1 MMAGC
6 KLSDFGDGLKVIV
19 ALGCMLLGMSS
30 VAAAMLERMPET
42 SSNTQTLI
50 SNVNGYTLNADGK
63 LVQFSQILLRA
74 DRVLAVG
81 DQLNIP
87 SDAVRIDGEG
97 KTLIPGLIDA
107 HGHMLGLGQNL
118 LEADLR
124 GTRSEQEAIK
134 RLTSFVAKSVSNNTS
149 TSTINNNSEQ
159 WVVGRGWNQVLW
171 DKPEFPSKASLDAV
185 LPNRPVMLSRIDS
198 HAIWVNSKALTLA
211 GITADTTAPAG
222 GEIVKDAQGQPT
234 GILIDNAMNL
244 VEALLP
250 QPDEQTLTA
259 QLDAANRH
267 LLSVGITSM
276 HDAGIPHSVYYFY
289 QKQAKAGAL
298 AVRIYAMIAA
308 TDPQLAQML
317 ALGHVNDPAGMLSIR
332 SVKVYG
338 DGALG
343 SRGAALL
350 EPYSDAPDKHGLL
363 VTPQEQLPQVF
374 RQVLGANF
382 QLNYHA
388 IGDRANRLAVQQF
401 AQTFTEF
408 PENIERHRVEHAQVI
423 AVEDIPLF
431 KQYGIIPSMQPTH
444 ATSDMNMAEDR
455 IGAERLK
462 GAYAWQTFLKQ
473 GSRIAFGSD
482 FPVELANPFHG
493 LHAAVTRQNAHQQP
507 AEGWVAEQRVT
518 LAQAFRGFT
527 LDAAYAGFQD
537 TEIGTLEVGKKAD
550 FIIID
555 RDIFTISPNLIRDTQ
570 VLQTWV
576 NGQQRY

>member
-1 MMAGC
+1 M
-6 KLSDFGDGLKVIV
+6 LRLNYDGFQRVIKPV
-19 ALGCMLLGMSS
+19 AVVGCMVMGLISMSVS
-30 VAAAMLERMPET
+30 ASET
-42 SSNTQTLI
+42 PNNQTLI
-50 SNVNGYTLNADGK
+50 TNVNGYSLNTNGE
-63 LVQFSQILLRA
+63 LVTFSELLISD
-74 DRVLAVG
+74 DRILAVG
-81 DQLNIP
+81 QDLNVTVDTLNI
-87 SDAVRIDGEG
+87 DGQG
-97 KTLIPGLIDA
+97 KTLLPGLIDA

-124 GTRSEQEAIK
+124 GTTSEQEAIK
-134 RLTSFVAKSVSNNTS
+134 RVTSFVAKASMNT
-149 TSTINNNSEQ
+149 EQ

-171 DKPEFPSKASLDAV
+171 DKPEFPTKTTLDAV

-198 HAIWVNSKALTLA
+198 HAIWVNSKALALA
-211 GITADTTAPAG
+211 GITAETTSPAG

-250 QPDEQTLTA
+250 EPDAETLSA
-259 QLDAANRH
+259 QLDAATQH

-276 HDAGIPHSVYYFY
+276 HDAGIPHSVYHFY
-289 QKQAKAGAL
+289 QDQAKANNLG
-298 AVRIYAMIAA
+298 VRIYAMIAA
-308 TDPQLAQML
+308 TDPQLATML
-317 ALGHVNDPAGMLSIR
+317 ARGHITDPLGMLNIR

-350 EPYSDAPDKHGLL
+350 APYSDAPDKHGLL

-374 RQVLGANF
+374 RTILGADF

-388 IGDRANRLAVQQF
+388 IGDRANRLALQQF

-455 IGAERLK
+455 LGATRLK
-462 GAYAWQTFLKQ
+462 GAYAWQTFLQQ

-493 LHAAVTRQNAHQQP
+493 LHAAVTRQNAQQQP
-507 AEGWVAEQRVT
+507 ANGWVAEQRVT

-537 TEIGTLEVGKKAD
+537 DQIGTLEVGKKAD

-555 RDIFTISPNLIRDTQ
+555 RDIFTISPHLIRDTQ

-576 NGQQRY
+576 NGQQRF

>member
-6 KLSDFGDGLKVIV
+6 KLSDFGDGLKFILV
-19 ALGCMLLGMSS
+19 LGCMLLGMSS
-30 VAAAMLERMPET
+30 VAATMPERMAET

-50 SNVNGYTLNADGK
+50 SNVNGYTLNTDGK
-63 LVQFSQILLRA
+63 LVQFSQILLRD

-134 RLTSFVAKSVSNNTS
+134 RLTSFVAKSVSNNAS
-149 TSTINNNSEQ
+149 TSAINNNSEQ

-171 DKPEFPSKASLDAV
+171 DKPEFPTKASLDAV

-276 HDAGIPHSVYYFY
+276 HDAGIPHSVYHFY
-289 QKQAKAGAL
+289 QKQAKAQAL

-317 ALGHVNDPAGMLSIR
+317 ARGHVNDPAGMLSIR

-455 IGAERLK
+455 IGADRLK

-493 LHAAVTRQNAHQQP
+493 LHAAVTRQNAQQQP

-555 RDIFTISPNLIRDTQ
+555 RDIFAISPNLIRDTQ